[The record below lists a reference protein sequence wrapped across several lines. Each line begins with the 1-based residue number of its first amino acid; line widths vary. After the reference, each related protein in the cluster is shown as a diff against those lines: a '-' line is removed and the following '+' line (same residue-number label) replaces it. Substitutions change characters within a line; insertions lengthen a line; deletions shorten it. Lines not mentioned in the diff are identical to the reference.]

1 MKTASAKKK
10 ITFVDVII
18 IVLVIS
24 IILGCGY
31 YLFSKKI
38 IETKSEGTGFR
49 YTLRLSDIKKEVADQ
64 IDVGDKI
71 VDSTK
76 LIEIGTVDKVTVNP
90 YKEVQE
96 DKQNG
101 VFVTRE
107 IPGEYEVLIH
117 VITDD
122 AVVTATSVTVNNYEL
137 YYGKTAYIRGN
148 NFASQ
153 AVVWGLDTKG
163 EIQ

>member
-1 MKTASAKKK
+1 MKK
-10 ITFVDVII
+10 ITFIDVV
-18 IVLVIS
+18 IVLLIVCIFV
-24 IILGCGY
+24 GCFY

-38 IETKSEGTGFR
+38 VQTNKEGNKFG

-90 YKEVQE
+90 YKEVRE
-96 DKQNG
+96 DIQNG
-101 VFVTRE
+101 TFVTRE
-107 IPGEYEVLIH
+107 IPDKYEVLIH
-117 VITDD
+117 VATDD
-122 AVVTATSVTVNNYEL
+122 AVVTENSVTVNNYEL
-137 YYGKTAYIRGN
+137 YYGKTAYIRGD

-153 AVVWGLDTKG
+153 SVVWGLDTKE

>member
-1 MKTASAKKK
+1 MKTASTKKK

-18 IVLVIS
+18 VVLVIC

-38 IETKSEGTGFR
+38 IETKTEGSGFG
-49 YTLRLSDIKKEVADQ
+49 YTLRFSNIKEEVAEQ
-64 IDVGDKI
+64 FDVGDQI

-76 LIEIGTVDKVTVNP
+76 LIEIGTIDNVTVNP

-96 DKQNG
+96 DKTNG
-101 VFVTRE
+101 EFVTRE
-107 IPGEYEVLIH
+107 IPGKYEVLIH
-117 VITDD
+117 VVTDD
-122 AVVTATSVTVNNYEL
+122 AVVTKNSVTVNNYEL
-137 YYGKTAYIRGN
+137 YYGKTAFVRGD

-153 AVVWGLDTKG
+153 CVVWGLDTKE

>member
-1 MKTASAKKK
+1 MKK
-10 ITFVDVII
+10 ITFIDIV
-18 IVLVIS
+18 IVLLIVCVFV
-24 IILGCGY
+24 GCFY
-31 YLFSKKI
+31 YVFSKKI
-38 IETKSEGTGFR
+38 VQTTKEGNEFG
-49 YTLRLSDIKKEVADQ
+49 YTLRLSDVRKEVADQ

-96 DKQNG
+96 DIQNG
-101 VFVTRE
+101 NFVTRE
-107 IPGEYEVLIH
+107 IPGKYEVLIH
-117 VITDD
+117 VATDD
-122 AVVTATSVTVNNYEL
+122 AVVTGNSVTVNNYEL
-137 YYGKTAYIRGN
+137 YYGKTAYIRGD

-153 AVVWGLDTKG
+153 SVVWGLDTKE